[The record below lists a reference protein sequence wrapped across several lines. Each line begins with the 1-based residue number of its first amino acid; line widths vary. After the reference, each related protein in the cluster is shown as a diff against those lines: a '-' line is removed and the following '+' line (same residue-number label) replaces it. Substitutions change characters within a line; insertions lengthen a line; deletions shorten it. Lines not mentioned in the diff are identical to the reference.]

1 MVHRAL
7 AACAFSVVHGAGNG
21 MITIAKGTLP
31 LALFG
36 PVGYGYRQ
44 GLLAILARAMQAL
57 APFVF
62 AVTMEAFGANA
73 AIALY
78 AGLALTGLAALLA
91 LRATK

>member
-1 MVHRAL
+1 
-7 AACAFSVVHGAGNG
+7 

-57 APFVF
+57 APFAF
-62 AVTMEAFGANA
+62 AVTMEAFGARGA
-73 AIALY
+73 LLLY
-78 AGLALTGLAALLA
+78 AGMALAALGALLA
-91 LRATK
+91 LRASAA